1 MMKKYVHIVIGSM
14 AVAFLLWL
22 TVADVE
28 QRWADSHVVLGWGT
42 LVMLALAIIL
52 HLPGGGK
59 LLRWSWTDM
68 LVAVWMIYVVGRVW
82 MGNEYVCGTEFLKM
96 MEMGLL
102 YVAFKGILSWTQLSP
117 TYIIY
122 GILLCGVY
130 ETGLGVWQLVSGTS
144 RHSLYLMTG
153 SFQNPGPYSAYLM
166 MAVVL
171 SMTLSRHGN
180 GEIVSEHSDE
190 GHGHE
195 VRISLKKILP
205 VLQTWLP
212 RVTLLMAI
220 LILPATWSRAALVSV
235 GIVALWLYRQK
246 YWKYR
251 WAVWIGIVVL
261 AAGFYLAK
269 QGSADGRMLTWTA
282 SLTAWWHQPWLGVGV
297 GGFRVA
303 CADGIAELYREHPA
317 SGLFASGGVTDFA
330 FNDLLKVLVEQGLVG
345 AVLCIVTAA
354 WVMISLYKQSIPLF
368 YALLS
373 LFIFSM
379 FSYPFELLPY
389 QILLVLLAAYAQSK
403 GSDKKEEIVRCNPWR
418 VVFLFVL
425 LPVAYFLIREI
436 QHRHETDQEV
446 SMFSG
451 MHHEAFINDYYEL
464 MPLEMDNVS
473 FLFDFGKTLREAKRY
488 NDSNAVFRQGTQVS
502 SDPMFWVLIGNNYRD
517 MQCYQEA
524 EEAYQKAFAIMPNRL
539 YPLYQLMG
547 LYEETGDVEA
557 LRRTAREIMALQ
569 PKIKSPATEAMADS
583 ARRKVI
589 ELEK

>member
-1 MMKKYVHIVIGSM
+1 MMKNYVHIVIGSM
-14 AVAFLLWL
+14 AVALLLWL

-42 LVMLALAIIL
+42 LIMLALAVIL
-52 HLPGGGK
+52 HLPRGGK

-68 LVAVWMIYVVGRVW
+68 VVATWMIYVVGRVW
-82 MGNEYVCGTEFLKM
+82 MGNEYACGTEFLKM

-102 YVAFKGILSWTQLSP
+102 YVALRGILSWAQLSP
-117 TYIIY
+117 ACIIY

-130 ETGLGVWQLVSGTS
+130 EAGLGVWQLVSGTS

-180 GEIVSEHSDE
+180 EKIVSEQLNE

-195 VRISLKKILP
+195 VRISLKTLLP
-205 VLQTWLP
+205 VLRTWLP
-212 RVTLLMAI
+212 RVTLLMVI

-235 GIVALWLYRQK
+235 GIVTLWLYRQK

-251 WAVWIGIVVL
+251 WIVCIGVMVL
-261 AAGFYLAK
+261 ATGFYFAK

-282 SLTAWWHQPWLGVGV
+282 SLTAWWHKLWLGVGM
-297 GGFRVA
+297 GGFRAA
-303 CADGIAELYREHPA
+303 CADGIAELYREHPT
-317 SGLFASGGVTDFA
+317 SGLFTSGGVTDFA
-330 FNDLLKVLVEQGLVG
+330 FNDLLNVLVEQGLVG
-345 AVLCIVTAA
+345 AVLCVVTAV
-354 WVMISLYKQSIPLF
+354 WVLLGLYKQSLPLF
-368 YALLS
+368 YGLLS

-389 QILLVLLAAYAQSK
+389 QIILVLLSAFAASHVDMDKENTHRKLGRVMLLLVLVPIA
-403 GSDKKEEIVRCNPWR
+403 
-418 VVFLFVL
+418 FFV
-425 LPVAYFLIREI
+425 AKEI
-436 QHRHETDQEV
+436 QRRHETDKEV
-446 SMFSG
+446 KMFSG

-464 MPLEMDNVS
+464 MPMEMDNAS

-488 NDSNAVFRQGTQVS
+488 NDSNAVLRQGAQVS

-583 ARRKVI
+583 ARKKVI
-589 ELEK
+589 ELGK

>member
-1 MMKKYVHIVIGSM
+1 MMKNYVHIVIGSM
-14 AVAFLLWL
+14 AVALLLWL

-42 LVMLALAIIL
+42 LIMLALAVIL
-52 HLPGGGK
+52 HLPRGGK

-68 LVAVWMIYVVGRVW
+68 VVATWMIYVVGRVW
-82 MGNEYVCGTEFLKM
+82 MGNEYACGTEFLKM

-102 YVAFKGILSWTQLSP
+102 YVALRGILSWAQLSP
-117 TYIIY
+117 ACIIY

-130 ETGLGVWQLVSGTS
+130 EAGLGVWQLVSGTS

-180 GEIVSEHSDE
+180 EKIVSEQLNE

-195 VRISLKKILP
+195 VRISLKTLLP
-205 VLQTWLP
+205 VLRTWLS
-212 RVTLLMAI
+212 RVTLLMVI

-235 GIVALWLYRQK
+235 GIVTLWLYRQK

-251 WAVWIGIVVL
+251 WIVWIGVMVL
-261 AAGFYLAK
+261 ATGFYFAK

-282 SLTAWWHQPWLGVGV
+282 SLTAWWHKLWLGVGM
-297 GGFRVA
+297 GGFRAA
-303 CADGIAELYREHPA
+303 CADGIAELYREHPT
-317 SGLFASGGVTDFA
+317 SGLFTSGGVTDFA
-330 FNDLLKVLVEQGLVG
+330 FNDLLNVLVEQGLVG
-345 AVLCIVTAA
+345 AVLCVVTAV
-354 WVMISLYKQSIPLF
+354 WVLFGLYKQSLPLF
-368 YALLS
+368 YGLLS

-389 QILLVLLAAYAQSK
+389 QIILVLLSAFAASHVDMDKENTHRKLGRVMLLLVLVPIA
-403 GSDKKEEIVRCNPWR
+403 
-418 VVFLFVL
+418 FFV
-425 LPVAYFLIREI
+425 AKEI
-436 QHRHETDQEV
+436 QRRHETDKEV
-446 SMFSG
+446 KMFSG

-464 MPLEMDNVS
+464 MPMEMDNVS

-488 NDSNAVFRQGTQVS
+488 NDSNAVLRQGIQVS

>member
-1 MMKKYVHIVIGSM
+1 MMKNYVHIVIGSM
-14 AVAFLLWL
+14 AVALLLWL

-42 LVMLALAIIL
+42 LIMLALAVIL
-52 HLPGGGK
+52 HLPRGGK

-68 LVAVWMIYVVGRVW
+68 VVATWMIYVVGRVW
-82 MGNEYVCGTEFLKM
+82 MGNEYACGTEFLKM

-102 YVAFKGILSWTQLSP
+102 YVALRGILSWAQLSP
-117 TYIIY
+117 ACIIY

-130 ETGLGVWQLVSGTS
+130 EAGIGVWQLVSGTS

-180 GEIVSEHSDE
+180 EKIVSEQLNE

-195 VRISLKKILP
+195 VRISLKTLLP
-205 VLQTWLP
+205 VLRTWLP
-212 RVTLLMAI
+212 RVTLLMVI

-235 GIVALWLYRQK
+235 GIVTLWLYRQK

-251 WAVWIGIVVL
+251 WIVWIGVMVL
-261 AAGFYLAK
+261 ATGFYFAK

-282 SLTAWWHQPWLGVGV
+282 SLTAWWHKLWLGVGM
-297 GGFRVA
+297 GGFRAA
-303 CADGIAELYREHPA
+303 CADGIAELYREHPT
-317 SGLFASGGVTDFA
+317 SGLFTSGGVTDFA
-330 FNDLLKVLVEQGLVG
+330 FNDLLNVLVEQGLVG
-345 AVLCIVTAA
+345 AVLCVVTAV
-354 WVMISLYKQSIPLF
+354 WVLLGLYKQSLPLF
-368 YALLS
+368 YGLLS

-389 QILLVLLAAYAQSK
+389 QIILVLLSAFAASHVDMDKENTHRKLGRVMLLLVLVPIA
-403 GSDKKEEIVRCNPWR
+403 
-418 VVFLFVL
+418 FFV
-425 LPVAYFLIREI
+425 AKEI
-436 QHRHETDQEV
+436 QRRHETDKEV
-446 SMFSG
+446 KMFSG

-464 MPLEMDNVS
+464 MPMEMDNVS

-488 NDSNAVFRQGTQVS
+488 NDSNAVFRQGAQVS
-502 SDPMFWVLIGNNYRD
+502 SDPMFWVLMGNNYRD
-517 MQCYQEA
+517 MQCYQDA

-589 ELEK
+589 ELGK

>member
-1 MMKKYVHIVIGSM
+1 MKNIRSHNMINKEITRNSRYLPIIGSM

-42 LVMLALAIIL
+42 LIMLALAVIL
-52 HLPGGGK
+52 HLLCGGK

-68 LVAVWMIYVVGRVW
+68 VVATWMIYVVGRVW
-82 MGNEYVCGTEFLKM
+82 MGGKYACGTEFLKM

-102 YVAFKGILSWTQLSP
+102 YVTLRGIFAWSKLSP
-117 TYIIY
+117 VYLI
-122 GILLCGVY
+122 GGLMLCGVY
-130 ETGLGVWQLVSGTS
+130 ETALGVWQLVSGVS

-153 SFQNPGPYSAYLM
+153 NFQNPGPYSAYLM
-166 MAVVL
+166 MAAVIGWGWTQELTEGRLRTAVWCMTAFVL
-171 SMTLSRHGN
+171 
-180 GEIVSEHSDE
+180 
-190 GHGHE
+190 
-195 VRISLKKILP
+195 
-205 VLQTWLP
+205 
-212 RVTLLMAI
+212 LL
-220 LILPATWSRAALVSV
+220 LPATWSRAALVAV
-235 GIVALWLYRQK
+235 GIIALWLYRQK

-251 WAVWIGIVVL
+251 WVVWIGVMVL

-269 QGSADGRMLTWTA
+269 QGSADGRILTWMA

-297 GGFRVA
+297 GGF
-303 CADGIAELYREHPA
+303 CAVCAEGIAELYREHPA

-330 FNDLLKVLVEQGLVG
+330 FNDLLNVLVEQGLVG
-345 AVLCIVTAA
+345 AVLCVVTAV
-354 WVMISLYKQSIPLF
+354 WVLFGLYKQSLPLF
-368 YALLS
+368 YGLLS

-389 QILLVLLAAYAQSK
+389 QIILVLLSAFAASHVDMDKENTHRKLGRVMLLLVLVPIA
-403 GSDKKEEIVRCNPWR
+403 
-418 VVFLFVL
+418 FFV
-425 LPVAYFLIREI
+425 AKEI
-436 QHRHETDQEV
+436 QRRHETDKEV
-446 SMFSG
+446 KMFSG

-464 MPLEMDNVS
+464 MPMEMDNVS

-488 NDSNAVFRQGTQVS
+488 NDSNAVFRQGAQVS
-502 SDPMFWVLIGNNYRD
+502 SDPMFWVLMGNNYRD

>member
-1 MMKKYVHIVIGSM
+1 MLLMKKYIHITMGCM
-14 AVAFLLWL
+14 TVAFLLWL
-22 TVADVE
+22 TVMDVE
-28 QRWADSHVVLGWGT
+28 QRWAEIHVVLGWSVLGLLVVVGT
-42 LVMLALAIIL
+42 LHLAM
-52 HLPGGGK
+52 GGK
-59 LLRWSWTDM
+59 RLMWGWTDM
-68 LVAVWMIYVVGRVW
+68 LVAVWMMYVVGRVW
-82 MGNEYVCGTEFLKM
+82 MGGEYACGTEFLKM
-96 MEMGLL
+96 MEMGVL
-102 YVAFKGILSWTQLSP
+102 YVALRGVFAWSILLSVFL
-117 TYIIY
+117 I
-122 GILLCGVY
+122 GGLLLCGVY
-130 ETGLGVWQLVSGTS
+130 EAGLGMWQLVSGTS

-166 MAVVL
+166 MTAVTGWGWAQEL
-171 SMTLSRHGN
+171 K
-180 GEIVSEHSDE
+180 E
-190 GHGHE
+190 GK
-195 VRISLKKILP
+195 VRI
-205 VLQTWLP
+205 VVWCMTAF
-212 RVTLLMAI
+212 V
-220 LILPATWSRAALVSV
+220 LILLPSTWSRAALVSV
-235 GIVALWLYRQK
+235 GVMALWQYRQK

-251 WAVWIGIVVL
+251 WTVWIGIAVL

-282 SLTAWWHQPWLGVGV
+282 SLTAWWHKPWLGVGV
-297 GGFRVA
+297 GGFRAA
-303 CADGIAELYREHPA
+303 CADGIAELYREYPT

-330 FNDLLKVLVEQGLVG
+330 FNDLLKVLIEQGLVG
-345 AVLCIVTAA
+345 AVLCAA
-354 WVMISLYKQSIPLF
+354 TSIFVLIKLYKQSLPLF

-403 GSDKKEEIVRCNPWR
+403 GSDKKEEIVRCKTRR
-418 VVFLFVL
+418 VVLLLVL
-425 LPVAYFLIREI
+425 LPVAYFLMREI
-436 QHRHETDQEV
+436 QRRHETDQEV

-451 MHHEAFINDYYEL
+451 MHHEAFIIDYYEL

-547 LYEETGDVEA
+547 LYEEIGNVEA

>member
-1 MMKKYVHIVIGSM
+1 MMRRGIHNIVGCVT
-14 AVAFLLWL
+14 VAFLLWL

-28 QRWADSHVVLGWGT
+28 VRWTESNVVLGWSVLG
-42 LVMLALAIIL
+42 
-52 HLPGGGK
+52 
-59 LLRWSWTDM
+59 LL
-68 LVAVWMIYVVGRVW
+68 LVAVVLHLLTGGNRLRWNWVDVLVAMWMIYVMGRVW
-82 MGNEYVCGTEFLKM
+82 MGGEYACGTEFLKM
-96 MEMGLL
+96 IGMGLL
-102 YVAFKGILSWTQLSP
+102 YVALKGILSWTQLSP

-130 ETGLGVWQLVSGTS
+130 EAGLGVWQLVSGTS

-166 MAVVL
+166 MAAVIGWGWTQELIKGRLRTAVWC
-171 SMTLSRHGN
+171 MTAFM
-180 GEIVSEHSDE
+180 
-190 GHGHE
+190 
-195 VRISLKKILP
+195 
-205 VLQTWLP
+205 
-212 RVTLLMAI
+212 LLF
-220 LILPATWSRAALVSV
+220 LPATWSRAALVAV
-235 GIVALWLYRQK
+235 GTIALWLYRQK

-251 WAVWIGIVVL
+251 WTVWIGVVVF
-261 AAGFYLAK
+261 AVGFYLAK
-269 QGSADGRMLTWTA
+269 QGSADGRILTWTA
-282 SLTAWWHQPWLGVGV
+282 SLTAWWHKPWLGVGM

-303 CADGIAELYREHPA
+303 CADGVAELYREHPT
-317 SGLFASGGVTDFA
+317 SWLFTSGGVTDFA
-330 FNDLLKVLVEQGLVG
+330 FNDFLKVLVEQGLVG
-345 AVLCIVTAA
+345 ALLCVATAVL
-354 WVMISLYKQSIPLF
+354 VMKKLYNANRPLF
-368 YALLS
+368 YGLLS

-389 QILLVLLAAYAQSK
+389 QIILVLLSAFAASHVDEDEETIHRKLGRVMLLLVLVPIA
-403 GSDKKEEIVRCNPWR
+403 
-418 VVFLFVL
+418 FFV
-425 LPVAYFLIREI
+425 AKEI
-436 QHRHETDQEV
+436 QRRHETDKEV
-446 SMFSG
+446 KMFSG

-464 MPLEMDNVS
+464 KPLEMDNAS

-502 SDPMFWVLIGNNYRD
+502 SDPMFWVLMGNNYRD

-524 EEAYQKAFAIMPNRL
+524 EEAYKKAFAIMPNRL

-547 LYEETGDVEA
+547 LYEETEDVEA

>member
-1 MMKKYVHIVIGSM
+1 MMRKGIHNIVGCVT
-14 AVAFLLWL
+14 VAFLLWL

-28 QRWADSHVVLGWGT
+28 VRWTESNVVLGWSVLG
-42 LVMLALAIIL
+42 
-52 HLPGGGK
+52 
-59 LLRWSWTDM
+59 LL
-68 LVAVWMIYVVGRVW
+68 LVAVVLHLLTGGNRLRWNWVDVLVAMWMIYVMGRVW
-82 MGNEYVCGTEFLKM
+82 MGGEYACGTEFLKM
-96 MEMGLL
+96 IGMGLL
-102 YVAFKGILSWTQLSP
+102 YVALKGILSWTQLSP

-130 ETGLGVWQLVSGTS
+130 EAGLGVWQLVSGTS

-166 MAVVL
+166 MAAVIGWGWTQELIKGRLRTAVWC
-171 SMTLSRHGN
+171 MTAFM
-180 GEIVSEHSDE
+180 
-190 GHGHE
+190 
-195 VRISLKKILP
+195 
-205 VLQTWLP
+205 
-212 RVTLLMAI
+212 LLF
-220 LILPATWSRAALVSV
+220 LPATWSRAALVAV
-235 GIVALWLYRQK
+235 GTIALWLYRQK

-251 WAVWIGIVVL
+251 WTVWIGVVVF
-261 AAGFYLAK
+261 AVGFYLAK
-269 QGSADGRMLTWTA
+269 QGSADGRILTWTA
-282 SLTAWWHQPWLGVGV
+282 SLTAWWHKPWLGVGM

-303 CADGIAELYREHPA
+303 CADGVAELYREHPT
-317 SGLFASGGVTDFA
+317 SWLFTSGGVTDFA
-330 FNDLLKVLVEQGLVG
+330 FNDFLKVLVEQGLVG
-345 AVLCIVTAA
+345 ALLCVATAVL
-354 WVMISLYKQSIPLF
+354 VMKKLYNANRPLF
-368 YALLS
+368 YGLLS

-389 QILLVLLAAYAQSK
+389 QIILVLLSAFAASHVDEDEETIHRKLGRVMLLLVLVPIAFFVA
-403 GSDKKEEIVRCNPWR
+403 KEMQR
-418 VVFLFVL
+418 
-425 LPVAYFLIREI
+425 
-436 QHRHETDQEV
+436 RHETDKEV
-446 SMFSG
+446 KMFSG

-464 MPLEMDNVS
+464 KPLEMDNAS

-502 SDPMFWVLIGNNYRD
+502 SDPMFWVLMGNNYRD

-524 EEAYQKAFAIMPNRL
+524 EEAYKKAFAIMPNRL

-547 LYEETGDVEA
+547 LYEETGNVEA

>member
-1 MMKKYVHIVIGSM
+1 MMRKGIHNIVGCVT
-14 AVAFLLWL
+14 VAFLLWL

-28 QRWADSHVVLGWGT
+28 VRWTESNVVLGWSVLG
-42 LVMLALAIIL
+42 
-52 HLPGGGK
+52 
-59 LLRWSWTDM
+59 LL
-68 LVAVWMIYVVGRVW
+68 LVAVVLHLLTGGNRLRWNWVDVLVAMWMIYVMGRVW
-82 MGNEYVCGTEFLKM
+82 MGGEYACGTEFLKM
-96 MEMGLL
+96 IGMGLL
-102 YVAFKGILSWTQLSP
+102 YVALKGILSWTQLSP

-130 ETGLGVWQLVSGTS
+130 EAGLGVWQLVSGTS

-166 MAVVL
+166 MAAVIGWGWTQELIKGRLRTAVWC
-171 SMTLSRHGN
+171 MTAFM
-180 GEIVSEHSDE
+180 
-190 GHGHE
+190 
-195 VRISLKKILP
+195 
-205 VLQTWLP
+205 
-212 RVTLLMAI
+212 LL
-220 LILPATWSRAALVSV
+220 LLPATWSRAALVAV
-235 GIVALWLYRQK
+235 GTIALWLYRQK

-251 WAVWIGIVVL
+251 WTVWIGVVVF
-261 AAGFYLAK
+261 AVGFYLAK
-269 QGSADGRMLTWTA
+269 QGSADGRILTWTA
-282 SLTAWWHQPWLGVGV
+282 SLTAWWHKPWLGVGM

-303 CADGIAELYREHPA
+303 CADGVAELYREHPT
-317 SGLFASGGVTDFA
+317 SWLFTSGGVTDFA
-330 FNDLLKVLVEQGLVG
+330 FNDFLKVLVEQGLVG
-345 AVLCIVTAA
+345 ALLCVATAVL
-354 WVMISLYKQSIPLF
+354 VMKKLYNANRPLF
-368 YALLS
+368 YGLLS

-389 QILLVLLAAYAQSK
+389 QIILVLLSAFAASHVDEDEETIHRKLGRVMLLLVLVPIAFFVA
-403 GSDKKEEIVRCNPWR
+403 KEMQR
-418 VVFLFVL
+418 
-425 LPVAYFLIREI
+425 
-436 QHRHETDQEV
+436 RHETDKEV
-446 SMFSG
+446 KMFSG

-464 MPLEMDNVS
+464 KPLEMDNAS

-502 SDPMFWVLIGNNYRD
+502 SDPMFWVLMGNNYRD

-524 EEAYQKAFAIMPNRL
+524 EEAYKKAFAIMPNRL

-547 LYEETGDVEA
+547 LYEETEDVEA

>member
-1 MMKKYVHIVIGSM
+1 M

-42 LVMLALAIIL
+42 LIMLALAVIL
-52 HLPGGGK
+52 HLLCDGK

-68 LVAVWMIYVVGRVW
+68 VVATWMIYVVGRVW
-82 MGNEYVCGTEFLKM
+82 MGNEYACGTEFLKM

-102 YVAFKGILSWTQLSP
+102 YVALRGILSWAQLSP
-117 TYIIY
+117 ACIIY

-130 ETGLGVWQLVSGTS
+130 EAGLGVWQLVSGTS

-180 GEIVSEHSDE
+180 EKIVSEQLNE

-195 VRISLKKILP
+195 VRISLKTLLP
-205 VLQTWLP
+205 VLRTWLP
-212 RVTLLMAI
+212 RVTLLMVI

-235 GIVALWLYRQK
+235 GIVTLWLYRQK

-251 WAVWIGIVVL
+251 WIVWIGVMVL
-261 AAGFYLAK
+261 ATGFYFAK

-282 SLTAWWHQPWLGVGV
+282 SLTAWWHKLWLGVGM
-297 GGFRVA
+297 GGFRAA
-303 CADGIAELYREHPA
+303 CADGIAELYREHPT
-317 SGLFASGGVTDFA
+317 SGLFTSGGVTDFA
-330 FNDLLKVLVEQGLVG
+330 FNDLLNVLVEQGLVG
-345 AVLCIVTAA
+345 AVLCVVTAV
-354 WVMISLYKQSIPLF
+354 WVLLGLYKQSLPLF
-368 YALLS
+368 YGLLS

-389 QILLVLLAAYAQSK
+389 QIILVLLSAFAASHVDMDKENTHRKLGRVMLLLVLVPIA
-403 GSDKKEEIVRCNPWR
+403 
-418 VVFLFVL
+418 FFV
-425 LPVAYFLIREI
+425 AKEI
-436 QHRHETDQEV
+436 QRRHETDKEV
-446 SMFSG
+446 KMFSG

-464 MPLEMDNVS
+464 MPMEMDNVS

-488 NDSNAVFRQGTQVS
+488 NDSNAVFRQGAQVS
-502 SDPMFWVLIGNNYRD
+502 SDPMFWVLMGNNYRD
-517 MQCYQEA
+517 MQCYQDA

-583 ARRKVI
+583 ARKKVI
-589 ELEK
+589 ELGK

>member
-1 MMKKYVHIVIGSM
+1 MMKKYVHIIIGSM

-42 LVMLALAIIL
+42 LIMLALAVIL
-52 HLPGGGK
+52 HLPCGGK

-68 LVAVWMIYVVGRVW
+68 LMAAWMIYVVGRVW
-82 MGNEYVCGTEFLKM
+82 MGNEYACGTEFLKM
-96 MEMGLL
+96 MEMAML
-102 YVAFKGILSWTQLSP
+102 YVALRGILSWAQLSP
-117 TYIIY
+117 AYIIY

-195 VRISLKKILP
+195 VRISFKKILP

-212 RVTLLMAI
+212 RVTLLMTI

-235 GIVALWLYRQK
+235 GIVTLWLYRQK

-251 WAVWIGIVVL
+251 WAVWISIVVL

-297 GGFRVA
+297 GGFRAA
-303 CADGIAELYREHPA
+303 CADGIAELYWEHPA

-345 AVLCIVTAA
+345 AVLCVVTAV
-354 WVMISLYKQSIPLF
+354 WVLFGLYKQSLPLF
-368 YALLS
+368 YGLLS

-389 QILLVLLAAYAQSK
+389 QIILVLLSAFAASHVDMDKENTHRKLGRVMLLLVLVPIA
-403 GSDKKEEIVRCNPWR
+403 
-418 VVFLFVL
+418 FFV
-425 LPVAYFLIREI
+425 AKEI
-436 QHRHETDQEV
+436 QRRHETDKEV
-446 SMFSG
+446 KMFSG

-464 MPLEMDNVS
+464 MPMEMDNAS

-488 NDSNAVFRQGTQVS
+488 NDSNAVLRQGIQVS
-502 SDPMFWVLIGNNYRD
+502 NDPMFWVLIGNNYRD

-547 LYEETGDVEA
+547 LYEEIGNVEA
-557 LRRTAREIMALQ
+557 WQRTAKEIIMLQ

>member
-1 MMKKYVHIVIGSM
+1 MMKNYVHIVIGSM
-14 AVAFLLWL
+14 AVALLLWL

-28 QRWADSHVVLGWGT
+28 LRWADSHVVLGWGT
-42 LVMLALAIIL
+42 LIMLALAVIL
-52 HLPGGGK
+52 HLPHGGK

-68 LVAVWMIYVVGRVW
+68 VVATWMIYVVGRVW
-82 MGNEYVCGTEFLKM
+82 MGNEYACGTEFLKM

-102 YVAFKGILSWTQLSP
+102 YVALRGILSWAQLSP
-117 TYIIY
+117 ACIIY

-130 ETGLGVWQLVSGTS
+130 EAGLGVWQLVSGTS

-180 GEIVSEHSDE
+180 EKIVSEQLNE

-195 VRISLKKILP
+195 VRISLKTLLP
-205 VLQTWLP
+205 VLRTWLP
-212 RVTLLMAI
+212 RVTLLMVI

-235 GIVALWLYRQK
+235 GIVTLWLYRQK

-251 WAVWIGIVVL
+251 WIVWIGVMVL
-261 AAGFYLAK
+261 ATGFYFAK

-282 SLTAWWHQPWLGVGV
+282 SLTAWWHKLWLGVGM
-297 GGFRVA
+297 GGFRAA
-303 CADGIAELYREHPA
+303 CADGIAELYREHPT
-317 SGLFASGGVTDFA
+317 SGLFTSGGVTDFA
-330 FNDLLKVLVEQGLVG
+330 FNDLLNVLVEQGLVG
-345 AVLCIVTAA
+345 AVLCVVTAV
-354 WVMISLYKQSIPLF
+354 WVLLGLYKQSLPLF
-368 YALLS
+368 YGLLS

-389 QILLVLLAAYAQSK
+389 QIILVLLSAFAASHVDMDKENTHRKLGRVMLLLVLVPIA
-403 GSDKKEEIVRCNPWR
+403 
-418 VVFLFVL
+418 FFV
-425 LPVAYFLIREI
+425 AKEI
-436 QHRHETDQEV
+436 QRRHETDKEV
-446 SMFSG
+446 KMFSG

-464 MPLEMDNVS
+464 MPMEMDNAS

-488 NDSNAVFRQGTQVS
+488 NDSNAVLRQGAQVS

-583 ARRKVI
+583 ARKKVI
-589 ELEK
+589 ELGK